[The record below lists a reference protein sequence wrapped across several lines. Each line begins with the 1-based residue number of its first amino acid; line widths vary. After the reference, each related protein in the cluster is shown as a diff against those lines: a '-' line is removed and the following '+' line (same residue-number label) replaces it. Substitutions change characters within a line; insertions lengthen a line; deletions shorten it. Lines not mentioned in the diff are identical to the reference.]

1 VLISAHQVEFMPAV
15 VAGMKRGLRRRQR
28 ENQPAVS
35 RIHRPEPE
43 HIVEK
48 GAVSVGILA
57 VNDHMR
63 TEDQELIPPA
73 LT

>member
-1 VLISAHQVEFMPAV
+1 
-15 VAGMKRGLRRRQR
+15 
-28 ENQPAVS
+28 VS